1 MKNLKILRKGVF
13 VTGTDTGVGK
23 TIVTGLLGRF
33 LDEKGYRVITQKW
46 IQTGSRN
53 FPHDITEH
61 LRLMRRKKE
70 DIREHLPYISSYVLK
85 FASSPHLAA
94 RLEKRKIRVDKIK
107 ADFKVLQEQFDF
119 VIVEGIGGVLVP
131 FNKKRLV
138 IDVARE
144 LKMPVIIVV
153 GNKLGAINHT
163 LLAIEAVRRRGL
175 EIVGVIF
182 NNLSKKGNKIILE
195 DNLKIIKKI
204 SKEKVLGSLPY
215 SKNKALLYPAFKP
228 AGNKILRN
236 LISS

>member
-61 LRLMRRKKE
+61 LKLMGRIRE

-215 SKNKALLYPAFKP
+215 SKNKALLYSAFKP

>member
-1 MKNLKILRKGVF
+1 
-13 VTGTDTGVGK
+13 
-23 TIVTGLLGRF
+23 
-33 LDEKGYRVITQKW
+33 
-46 IQTGSRN
+46 
-53 FPHDITEH
+53 
-61 LRLMRRKKE
+61 
-70 DIREHLPYISSYVLK
+70 
-85 FASSPHLAA
+85 
-94 RLEKRKIRVDKIK
+94 
-107 ADFKVLQEQFDF
+107 
-119 VIVEGIGGVLVP
+119 
-131 FNKKRLV
+131 
-138 IDVARE
+138 RE